1 MMPQHSRHTAAETI
15 VVHTIYCQGHTIAPS
30 KVVCIGRNY
39 VAHIEELGNEVPEDM
54 VVFLKPNSALGD
66 TLYAAH
72 GEPLHYEGE
81 IAFLVEGGQLTA
93 VGFGLDLTKR
103 KLQSQ
108 LKEKGLPW
116 ERAKAFDGA
125 ALYTEFVPLTVT
137 VEQLS
142 LELRVD
148 GELRQQG
155 GVPLMMYPP
164 QAILDNLAGFMTLE
178 DGDIIMTGTPAGVGE
193 ILAGQH
199 FHGRIL
205 AAGKVLVEGNWTAC

>member
-1 MMPQHSRHTAAETI
+1 MHRILFQQQLIT
-15 VVHTIYCQGHTIAPS
+15 PS
-30 KVVCIGRNY
+30 KIVCVGRNY

-66 TLYAAH
+66 TLYAVRE
-72 GEPLHYEGE
+72 EPLHYEGE
-81 IAFLVEGGQLTA
+81 IAFLVQDGRLAG

-103 KLQSQ
+103 GLQAR
-108 LKEKGLPW
+108 LKAKGLPW

-125 ALYTEFVPLTVT
+125 ALVSEFVPLTGP
-137 VEQLS
+137 VEELA

-148 GELRQQG
+148 GSIRQAA

-164 QAILDNLAGFMTLE
+164 AAILADLAGFMSLE

-193 ILAGQH
+193 IDAGQR
-199 FHGRIL
+199 FEGRITR
-205 AAGKVLVEGNWTAC
+205 AGQTLVSVSWVAR